1 MGIGGQTPTSRDVK
15 INLTTRL
22 VIQSTQHVLLIP
34 PWLPF
39 KGSVR
44 CSCFVTVASS
54 NFAGDFSTC
63 FFFLCVLLL
72 LPPSLYNR
80 FLSNRSKC
88 RKFTVLWK

>member
-63 FFFLCVLLL
+63 FFFSLCVAS
-72 LPPSLYNR
+72 PSSFSLQQVS
-80 FLSNRSKC
+80 F
-88 RKFTVLWK
+88 